1 MSKHQPLSNAE
12 MLNEI
17 EHRIETN
24 PNSIYPI
31 QARWLVFRIKELEEA
46 IEKAVGIGHN
56 DDCILCGFKDKYLYA
71 ARPQIGG
78 RR

>member
-17 EHRIETN
+17 EHQIDTN
-24 PNSIYPI
+24 PNSIYPT

-46 IEKAVGIGHN
+46 IEKHRTILNRQMEIGEI
-56 DDCILCGFKDKYLYA
+56 DEELYSH
-71 ARPQIGG
+71 IEGVS
-78 RR
+78 